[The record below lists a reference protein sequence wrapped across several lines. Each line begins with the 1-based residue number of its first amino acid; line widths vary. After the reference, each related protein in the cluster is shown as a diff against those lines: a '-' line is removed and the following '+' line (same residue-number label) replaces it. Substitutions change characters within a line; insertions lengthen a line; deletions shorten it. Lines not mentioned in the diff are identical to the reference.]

1 MISRDREIG
10 KSKKRWQC
18 HVLMSCLRF
27 EKLAAAVWSAV
38 IKLVWFL
45 VTKKKVNRGAVSSDT
60 FHWRSG

>member
-45 VTKKKVNRGAVSSDT
+45 VTKKKLIEGQ
-60 FHWRSG
+60 